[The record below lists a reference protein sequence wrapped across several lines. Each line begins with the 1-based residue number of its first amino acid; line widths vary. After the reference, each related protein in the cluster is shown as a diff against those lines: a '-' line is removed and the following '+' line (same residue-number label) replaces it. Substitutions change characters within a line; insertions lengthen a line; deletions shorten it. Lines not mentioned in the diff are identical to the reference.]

1 MAESG
6 LYQTPWQ
13 HLLEIV
19 KIIAAAVVIMLLIRT
34 FLFEPF
40 IIPSNSMLSTLQP
53 GDRIFVAKFS
63 YGIHLP
69 LAQKEIL
76 SLGEPGRGD
85 IIVFPYPRN
94 PRIDYIKRVVGL
106 PGDVLE
112 IREKQLYRN
121 GEAVQEDYISHSSS
135 QVIPGWRDFM
145 RPVSVP
151 PGKLFV
157 MGDNRDDSQDSRY
170 WGFVDKDTVHGRAVI
185 IYWSS
190 LNFINISWSR
200 IGTLL

>member
-6 LYQTPWQ
+6 LYQTPLQ
-13 HLLEIV
+13 HVLEYA
-19 KIIAAAVVIMLLIRT
+19 KIIVYAVAIMLFIRT
-34 FLFEPF
+34 FLIQPF
-40 IIPSNSMLSTLQP
+40 IIPSSSMEQTLQP
-53 GDRIFVAKFS
+53 GDRVFVSKLS

-69 LAQKEIL
+69 FISKEL
-76 SLGEPGRGD
+76 FSLGEPRRGD

-94 PRIDYIKRVVGL
+94 PGIDYIKRVVGL

-112 IREKQLYRN
+112 IRGKQLLRN
-121 GEAVQEDYISHSSS
+121 GEPVHEDYVTHSAPVS
-135 QVIPGWRDFM
+135 PGWRDFM
-145 RPVSVP
+145 PPTTVP

-157 MGDNRDDSQDSRY
+157 MGDNRDNSQDSRY
-170 WGFVDKDTVHGRAVI
+170 WGFVDKDTVYGRAIV

-190 LNFINISWSR
+190 LNFTNISWSR